1 MEQNNNQE
9 VFTKVILAGV
19 DTGEYDMETSL
30 NELEELALTAQA
42 ETVAKIIQKRPSF
55 DPSTCIGSGRLEE
68 VKELCENL
76 EAELI
81 IFDHELTAIQ
91 RKNIEDITEIRAID
105 RTTLILD
112 IFAQRA
118 RTKEGCL
125 QVALAQ
131 EKYRL
136 SHLIGTGTQLSRLGG
151 GIGTRGPGESKL
163 ETNRRRIRE
172 RVTILEHELQE
183 LTKHRDFTRKR
194 RKKDGILCAAIVG
207 YTNVG
212 KSTLLN
218 ALTNSEVLAENKLF
232 ATLDITSRGI
242 ELPDGRN
249 ILIIDTVGLIRRLPH
264 NLVEAFKSTL
274 EEAAN
279 ADIILNVMDISSPEC
294 NEQADV
300 TRQLLSELGCDG
312 IPQINVLNKC
322 DIAYEGNIFVEDD
335 KNVKISA
342 KSGYGFDKLLECIS
356 KNLPETSQ
364 RMQLIIPY
372 DQTALIGKIRI
383 EGKIFS
389 EEYKENGTFIDALVD
404 HKIIH
409 LVENFKQ

>member
-1 MEQNNNQE
+1 MESNNPE
-9 VFTKVILAGV
+9 IFTKVILAGV
-19 DTGEYDMETSL
+19 DTGEYDIDVSM
-30 NELEELALTAQA
+30 NELEELALTAKA
-42 ETVAKIIQKRPSF
+42 ETVAKITQKRPAF
-55 DPSTCIGSGRLEE
+55 DTATCIGSGRLEE
-68 VKELCENL
+68 AKELCENL

-81 IFDHELTAIQ
+81 IFDNELTAVQ
-91 RKNIEDITEIRAID
+91 RKNIEDILGIRAID

-172 RVTILEHELQE
+172 RVAILENELKE
-183 LTKHRDFTRKR
+183 LKKHRDFIRKR
-194 RKKDGILCAAIVG
+194 RRKDGILCAAIVG

-218 ALTNSEVLAENKLF
+218 ALTNSDVLAENKLF

-274 EEAAN
+274 EEAAS
-279 ADIILNVMDISSPEC
+279 ADLILNVMDISSPEC
-294 NEQADV
+294 MEQAEV
-300 TRQLLSELGCDG
+300 TAKLLTELGCDG
-312 IPQINVLNKC
+312 IPKINVLNKC
-322 DIAYEGNIFVEDD
+322 DIAYDENIFHNDD
-335 KNVKISA
+335 TTVKISA
-342 KSGYGFDKLLECIS
+342 KTGYGFDNLLECIA
-356 KNLPETSQ
+356 KNLPETAR
-364 RMQLIIPY
+364 RMKLLIPY
-372 DQTALIGKIRI
+372 ENTSLISKIRV
-383 EGKIFS
+383 EGKIFE
-389 EEYKENGTFIDALVD
+389 EEYRENGTFIDALVD
-404 HKIIH
+404 HRIIH
-409 LVENFKQ
+409 LVKEFEQ

>member
-1 MEQNNNQE
+1 MEQNNPE
-9 VFTKVILAGV
+9 IFTKVILAGV
-19 DTGEYDMETSL
+19 DTGEYDIDVSM
-30 NELEELALTAQA
+30 NELEELALTAKA
-42 ETVAKIIQKRPSF
+42 ETVAKITQKRPAF
-55 DPSTCIGSGRLEE
+55 DTATCIGSGRLEE
-68 VKELCENL
+68 AKELCENL

-81 IFDHELTAIQ
+81 IFDNELTAVQ
-91 RKNIEDITEIRAID
+91 RKNIEDILGIRAID

-172 RVTILEHELQE
+172 RVAILENELKE
-183 LTKHRDFTRKR
+183 LKKHRDFIRKR
-194 RKKDGILCAAIVG
+194 RRKDGILCAAIVG

-218 ALTNSEVLAENKLF
+218 ALTNSDVIAENKLF

-274 EEAAN
+274 EEAAS
-279 ADIILNVMDISSPEC
+279 ADLILNVMDISSPEC
-294 NEQADV
+294 MEQAEV
-300 TRQLLSELGCDG
+300 TAKLLTELGCDG
-312 IPQINVLNKC
+312 IPKINVLNKC
-322 DIAYEGNIFVEDD
+322 DIAYDENIFHNDD
-335 KNVKISA
+335 TTVKISA
-342 KSGYGFDKLLECIS
+342 KTGYGFDNLLECIA
-356 KNLPETSQ
+356 KNLPETAR
-364 RMQLIIPY
+364 RMKLLIPY
-372 DQTALIGKIRI
+372 ENTSLISKIRV
-383 EGKIFS
+383 EGKIFE
-389 EEYKENGTFIDALVD
+389 EEYRENGTFIDALVD
-404 HKIIH
+404 HRIIH
-409 LVENFKQ
+409 LVKEFEQ

>member
-1 MEQNNNQE
+1 MEQNNPE
-9 VFTKVILAGV
+9 IFTKVILAGV
-19 DTGEYDMETSL
+19 DTGEYDIDVSM
-30 NELEELALTAQA
+30 NELEELALTAKA
-42 ETVAKIIQKRPSF
+42 ETVAKITQKRPAF
-55 DPSTCIGSGRLEE
+55 DTATCIGSGRLEE
-68 VKELCENL
+68 AKELCENL

-81 IFDHELTAIQ
+81 IFDDELTAVQ
-91 RKNIEDITEIRAID
+91 RKNIEDILGIRAID

-172 RVTILEHELQE
+172 RVAILENELKE
-183 LTKHRDFTRKR
+183 LKKHRDFIRKR
-194 RKKDGILCAAIVG
+194 RRKDGILCAAIVG

-218 ALTNSEVLAENKLF
+218 ALTNSDVLAENKLF

-274 EEAAN
+274 EEAAS
-279 ADIILNVMDISSPEC
+279 ADLILNVMDISSPEC
-294 NEQADV
+294 MEQAEV
-300 TRQLLSELGCDG
+300 TAKLLTELGCDG
-312 IPQINVLNKC
+312 IPKINVLNKC
-322 DIAYEGNIFVEDD
+322 DIAYDENIFHNDD
-335 KNVKISA
+335 TTVKISA
-342 KSGYGFDKLLECIS
+342 KTGYGFDNLLECIA
-356 KNLPETSQ
+356 KNLPETAR
-364 RMQLIIPY
+364 RMKLLIPY
-372 DQTALIGKIRI
+372 ENTSLISKIRV
-383 EGKIFS
+383 EGKIFE
-389 EEYKENGTFIDALVD
+389 EEYRENGTFIDALVD
-404 HKIIH
+404 HRIIH
-409 LVENFKQ
+409 LVKEFEQ